1 VIWGMIPSF
10 HIPLAFFA
18 QTLLRFRCSHQTE
31 RTQSMKDTV
40 GHVPVENVWREQTV
54 RKVFPQIQAYLVY
67 VNHFQV
73 SP

>member
-1 VIWGMIPSF
+1 
-10 HIPLAFFA
+10 
-18 QTLLRFRCSHQTE
+18 
-31 RTQSMKDTV
+31 MKDTV

-54 RKVFPQIQAYLVY
+54 RKVVPQIQAYLVY